1 MIYEAKLF
9 HEMKLDIADF
19 ANEERFKPR
28 LSTGF
33 HEIFV
38 RIGGTNAELDE
49 LSVLGENEL
58 FWPSGN
64 LETVE
69 LKLPSTVL

>member
-1 MIYEAKLF
+1 MEMCSSLIHEAKMF

-28 LSTGF
+28 LSTGI

-49 LSVLGENEL
+49 LSVLDENWYSRYL
-58 FWPSGN
+58 AKFQK
-64 LETVE
+64 V
-69 LKLPSTVL
+69 VQ